1 MGGKHATMKK
11 NNYARACKGERVMKR
26 ILRMAGAVMVC
37 MALGFATVGTDIQTV
52 YAQEDVRG
60 AGTQTADGWSYE
72 TNSNGTLTIT
82 GYSGTETKV
91 TVPATIGGKSVS
103 EIGYAAFASNSV
115 LEEMTVS
122 EGIQTVNGD
131 VFTMS
136 SLKKLWLPASLN
148 TFRPSANMDKLEG
161 IYVDSASQ
169 YYKDVDGV
177 LYNKNMTTLVKY
189 PAQKKAT
196 TFAVPGSVTALADS
210 SMDSNIFL
218 QKIVLP
224 DSVELVDF
232 GAFKNCSKLSDVTL
246 PEQCKSVGQFA
257 FSGTALTSF
266 YIPAAL
272 DTLGAG
278 AFMNTK
284 ISSMTVS
291 PQNTKF
297 YLDGKGGLY
306 EHSNSTHL
314 SADFSQWHRVC
325 EELFYYYGS
334 DEEYTILD
342 GTITLEMY
350 SFCNSNNLKKLVMPD
365 SVQTLE
371 SSWLSDCSNLEELHL
386 SPSLSI
392 LNADS
397 YVNVSCQKVYGYETT
412 ENHAVADN
420 LLSNGTSGT
429 FVSLGTPYT
438 VTYYGPGA
446 NSSFKTYTMGTLR
459 RPVWKEPGD
468 DCGYR
473 YYYTDGSGSRKE
485 ITSWPITIS
494 QNMEITVES
503 GSQNPDSGNN
513 GGTDSGNNGGTDS
526 GNTGGN
532 TGNDSNNGGNSGDT
546 GTALTGK
553 QHFASLLYENALGR
567 TASQSELD
575 YWAQEL
581 TNGRT
586 GAEVAYGFLFSEE
599 FQNKNYSDADYVEHL
614 YLSLMGRA
622 SDEGGKADW
631 VTRLGNGVSRLYVF
645 RQFTDSVE
653 FGNLCNTYEIQR
665 GTVTLTE
672 SRDQN
677 YNVTRFVARN
687 YTEFLGRTYDVDGLN
702 DWSGRIN
709 SGYGMENVAYG
720 FVFSQECINM
730 NLSNSDYVKML
741 YRGIFGRSYDDAGLN
756 DWVNQ
761 LNNGTSRETVF
772 WGFANSQEFANMVAS
787 YGL

>member
-1 MGGKHATMKK
+1 
-11 NNYARACKGERVMKR
+11 MKR
-26 ILRMAGAVMVC
+26 IWRMAGAVMVC
-37 MALGFATVGTDIQTV
+37 MTLGFATVGTDIQTV
-52 YAQEDVRG
+52 YAQEEVRG

-103 EIGYAAFASNSV
+103 GIGNSAFYNNRK

-122 EGIQTVNGD
+122 EGIQTIGWHA
-131 VFTMS
+131 FTS
-136 SLKKLWLPASLN
+136 STIKKIYLPASLN
-148 TFRPSANMDKLEG
+148 TFGSCSRMYKLEG
-161 IYVDSASQ
+161 IYVGSGNQS
-169 YYKDVDGV
+169 YKDVDGV

-189 PAQKKAT
+189 PAQKTAT
-196 TFAVPGSVTALADS
+196 TFTVPDGVTKVDYNSVDCNTS
-210 SMDSNIFL
+210 L
-218 QKIVLP
+218 QKVVLP
-224 DSVELVDF
+224 DSVKEVRMD
-232 GAFKNCSKLSDVTL
+232 AFSGCSKLSEVTL
-246 PEQCKSVGQFA
+246 PEQCESVGQFA

-306 EHSNSTHL
+306 EHSNSTYL

-350 SFCNSNNLKKLVMPD
+350 SFCNSNNLKKIVMPD

-371 SSWLSDCSNLEELHL
+371 SSWLSRCSNLEELYL

-412 ENHAVADN
+412 ENHAVADK
-420 LLSNGTSGT
+420 LFSNGTSGT

-446 NSSFKTYTMGTLR
+446 NSSYKTYTMGTLR

-494 QNMEITVES
+494 QNMEITVETGS
-503 GSQNPDSGNN
+503 GKPDSNDSGNDNTVQN
-513 GGTDSGNNGGTDS
+513 GWKEENG
-526 GNTGGN
+526 
-532 TGNDSNNGGNSGDT
+532 
-546 GTALTGK
+546 AK
-553 QHFASLLYENALGR
+553 YWYENGVKQGTEGR
-567 TASQSELD
+567 GKEIYDPSSDAWYWLD
-575 YWAQEL
+575 APDGKMAVSKDVYQESL
-581 TNGRT
+581 AGDWGDMT
-586 GAEVAYGFLFSEE
+586 GADGSRYGKWVRYDENGHMIKGWQATEAGVYYFDPTYGTMAKGAALIDGVSYYFDPQTGIRQVGTGWITIDGVSYWYENGIRQGYDPNNE
-599 FQNKNYSDADYVEHL
+599 NYRGKEIYDPSTDAWYWLDNVQQGAKAAGKDVYQE
-614 YLSLMGRA
+614 SLAGDWGDA
-622 SDEGGKADW
+622 VNENGEKIGKW
-631 VTRLGNGVSRLYVF
+631 VRYDGNGYMVKGWQTNEAGTYYF
-645 RQFTDSVE
+645 DPTYGTMAKGQVE
-653 FGNLCNTYEIQR
+653 I
-665 GTVTLTE
+665 
-672 SRDQN
+672 
-677 YNVTRFVARN
+677 
-687 YTEFLGRTYDVDGLN
+687 DG
-702 DWSGRIN
+702 
-709 SGYGMENVAYG
+709 
-720 FVFSQECINM
+720 
-730 NLSNSDYVKML
+730 
-741 YRGIFGRSYDDAGLN
+741 
-756 DWVNQ
+756 
-761 LNNGTSRETVF
+761 
-772 WGFANSQEFANMVAS
+772 AS
-787 YGL
+787 YYFDPTTGILQ

>member
-11 NNYARACKGERVMKR
+11 NKYARACKGERVMKR

-52 YAQEDVRG
+52 YAQEEVRG

-169 YYKDVDGV
+169 FYKDVDGV

-371 SSWLSDCSNLEELHL
+371 SSWLSDCSNLEELYL

-412 ENHAVADN
+412 ENHAVADKMF
-420 LLSNGTSGT
+420 SNGTSGT

-438 VTYYGPGA
+438 VTYYGPSA

-468 DCGYR
+468 NCGYR
-473 YYYTDGSGSRKE
+473 YYYTDGTGSRKE

-494 QNMEITVES
+494 QNMEITVEN

-645 RQFTDSVE
+645 QQFTDSVE

-761 LNNGTSRETVF
+761 LNNGSSRETVF

>member
-1 MGGKHATMKK
+1 
-11 NNYARACKGERVMKR
+11 MKR
-26 ILRMAGAVMVC
+26 ILRMAGAVVVC

-52 YAQEDVRG
+52 YAQEEVRG

-91 TVPATIGGKSVS
+91 TVPATIDGKNVS
-103 EIGYAAFASNSV
+103 GIGSSAFYNNKV
-115 LEEMTVS
+115 LEEVTVS
-122 EGIQTVNGD
+122 EGIQSIGQQA
-131 VFTMS
+131 FSMS
-136 SLKKLWLPASLN
+136 TLKKLWLPASLN
-148 TFRPSANMDKLEG
+148 TFKDGEDVCELEG

-189 PAQKKAT
+189 PSKKTAS
-196 TFAVPGSVTALADS
+196 TFTVPDGVTELADC
-210 SMDSNIFL
+210 SMDSNTSL
-218 QKIVLP
+218 QKVVLP
-224 DSVELVDF
+224 DSLKTVGYWSF
-232 GAFKNCSKLSDVTL
+232 INCSNLSDITL
-246 PEQCKSVGQFA
+246 PEQCTFVGQYA

-272 DTLGAG
+272 ETLMSGT
-278 AFMNTK
+278 FLNTD
-284 ISSMTVS
+284 INSITVS
-291 PQNTKF
+291 PQNTTF
-297 YLDGKGGLY
+297 YIDGKSGLY
-306 EHSNSTHL
+306 KHDQSVFYPANGNQS
-314 SADFSQWHRVC
+314 HRGC
-325 EELFYYYGS
+325 ETLVYYYG
-334 DEEYTILD
+334 DDAEYTILD
-342 GTITLEMY
+342 GTITISMFAIELK
-350 SFCNSNNLKKLVMPD
+350 NNLKKLVMPD
-365 SVQTLE
+365 SLQTLE
-371 SSWLSDCSNLEELHL
+371 SGWIQGCCNLEEVYL

-392 LNADS
+392 VDNGS
-397 YVNVSCQKVYGYETT
+397 YTATQAKKVYGYETT
-412 ENHAVADN
+412 ENHVVANN
-420 LLSNGTSGT
+420 LISNGTSGT

-446 NSSFKTYTMGTLR
+446 NSSYKTYTMGTLQK
-459 RPVWKEPGD
+459 PVWIETRNN
-468 DCGYR
+468 CTYR
-473 YYYTDGSGSRKE
+473 YYYTDGTGSRKE

-503 GSQNPDSGNN
+503 GSQNPDSGNT
-513 GGTDSGNNGGTDS
+513 GGSDSGNNGGTDS

-645 RQFTDSVE
+645 QQFTDSVE

>member
-11 NNYARACKGERVMKR
+11 NKYARACKGERVMKR

-52 YAQEDVRG
+52 YAQEEVRG

-169 YYKDVDGV
+169 FYKDVDGV

-371 SSWLSDCSNLEELHL
+371 SSWLSDCSNLEELYL

-412 ENHAVADN
+412 ENHAVADK
-420 LLSNGTSGT
+420 LFSNGTSGT

-468 DCGYR
+468 NCGYR
-473 YYYTDGSGSRKE
+473 YYYTDGTGSRKE

-494 QNMEITVES
+494 QNMEITVEN

-645 RQFTDSVE
+645 QQFTDSVE

>member
-1 MGGKHATMKK
+1 
-11 NNYARACKGERVMKR
+11 MKR
-26 ILRMAGAVMVC
+26 IWRMAGAVMVC
-37 MALGFATVGTDIQTV
+37 MTLGFATVGTDIQTV
-52 YAQEDVRG
+52 YAQEEVRG

-103 EIGYAAFASNSV
+103 GIGNSAFYNNRK

-122 EGIQTVNGD
+122 EGIQTIGWHA
-131 VFTMS
+131 FTS
-136 SLKKLWLPASLN
+136 STIKKIYLPASLN
-148 TFRPSANMDKLEG
+148 TFGSCSRMYKLEG
-161 IYVDSASQ
+161 IYVGSGNQS
-169 YYKDVDGV
+169 YKDVDGV

-189 PAQKKAT
+189 PAQKTAT
-196 TFAVPGSVTALADS
+196 TFTVPDGVTKVDYNSVDCNTS
-210 SMDSNIFL
+210 L
-218 QKIVLP
+218 QKVVLP
-224 DSVELVDF
+224 DSVKEVRMD
-232 GAFKNCSKLSDVTL
+232 AFSGCSKLSEVTL
-246 PEQCKSVGQFA
+246 PEQCESVGQFA

-306 EHSNSTHL
+306 EHSNSTYL

-350 SFCNSNNLKKLVMPD
+350 SFCNSNNLKKIVMPD

-371 SSWLSDCSNLEELHL
+371 SSWLSRCSNLEELYL

-412 ENHAVADN
+412 ENHAVADK
-420 LLSNGTSGT
+420 LFSNGTSGT

-446 NSSFKTYTMGTLR
+446 NSSYKTYTMGTLR

-494 QNMEITVES
+494 QNMEITVETGS
-503 GSQNPDSGNN
+503 GKPDSNDSGNDNTVQN
-513 GGTDSGNNGGTDS
+513 GWKEENG
-526 GNTGGN
+526 
-532 TGNDSNNGGNSGDT
+532 
-546 GTALTGK
+546 AK
-553 QHFASLLYENALGR
+553 YWYENGVKQGTEGR
-567 TASQSELD
+567 GKEIYDPSSDAWYWLD
-575 YWAQEL
+575 APDGKMAVSKDVYQESL
-581 TNGRT
+581 AGDWGDMT
-586 GAEVAYGFLFSEE
+586 GADGSRYGKWVRYDENGHMIKGWQATEAGVYYFDPTYGTMAKGAALIDGVSYYFDPQTGIRQDGTGWITIDGVSYWYENGIRQGYDPNNE
-599 FQNKNYSDADYVEHL
+599 NYRGKEIYDPSTDAWYWLDNVQQGAKAAGKDVYQE
-614 YLSLMGRA
+614 SLAGDWGDA
-622 SDEGGKADW
+622 VNENGEKIGKW
-631 VTRLGNGVSRLYVF
+631 VRYDGNGYMVKGWQTNEAGTYYF
-645 RQFTDSVE
+645 DPTYGTMAKGQVE
-653 FGNLCNTYEIQR
+653 I
-665 GTVTLTE
+665 
-672 SRDQN
+672 
-677 YNVTRFVARN
+677 
-687 YTEFLGRTYDVDGLN
+687 DG
-702 DWSGRIN
+702 
-709 SGYGMENVAYG
+709 
-720 FVFSQECINM
+720 
-730 NLSNSDYVKML
+730 
-741 YRGIFGRSYDDAGLN
+741 
-756 DWVNQ
+756 
-761 LNNGTSRETVF
+761 
-772 WGFANSQEFANMVAS
+772 AS
-787 YGL
+787 YYFDPTTGIRQ

>member
-1 MGGKHATMKK
+1 
-11 NNYARACKGERVMKR
+11 MKR
-26 ILRMAGAVMVC
+26 IWRMAGAVMVC
-37 MALGFATVGTDIQTV
+37 MALGFAAVGTDIQTV
-52 YAQEDVRG
+52 YAQEEVRG

-72 TNSNGTLTIT
+72 TKSDGTLTIT

-91 TVPATIGGKSVS
+91 TIPATIDGKSVYG
-103 EIGYAAFASNSV
+103 IGSSAFYNNKV
-115 LEEMTVS
+115 LEEVTVS
-122 EGIQTVNGD
+122 EGIQTIGQQA
-131 VFTMS
+131 FSMS
-136 SLKKLWLPASLN
+136 TLKKLWLPASLN
-148 TFRPSANMDKLEG
+148 VFKNGEDVCELEG
-161 IYVDSASQ
+161 IYVDSANQS
-169 YYKDVDGV
+169 YKDVDGV

-189 PAQKKAT
+189 PSKKTAS
-196 TFAVPGSVTALADS
+196 TFTVPNGVTKLEDCSV
-210 SMDSNIFL
+210 DSNTSL
-218 QKIVLP
+218 QKVVLP
-224 DSVELVDF
+224 DSLKEVGYWSF
-232 GAFKNCSKLSDVTL
+232 MNCSNLSDITL
-246 PEQCKSVGQFA
+246 PEQCESVGQYAFA
-257 FSGTALTSF
+257 GTALTSF

-291 PQNTKF
+291 TQNTKF

-306 EHSNSTHL
+306 EHSNSMYL
-314 SADFSQWHRVC
+314 SADLTQWRRPC
-325 EELFYYYGS
+325 EMLFYYYGS

-342 GTITLEMY
+342 GTITLQMY
-350 SFCNSNNLKKLVMPD
+350 SFYKPNNLKKLVMPD
-365 SVQTLE
+365 SVQILE
-371 SSWLSDCSNLEELHL
+371 SSWIGCDTLEEVYL

-392 LNADS
+392 VADNS
-397 YVNVSCQKVYGYETT
+397 WSNNCQKVYGYETT

-438 VTYYGPGA
+438 VMYYGPGA
-446 NSSFKTYTMGTLR
+446 NTSFKTYTMGTLR
-459 RPVWKEPGD
+459 KPVWKEPGD
-468 DCGYR
+468 NCGYR
-473 YYYTDGSGSRKE
+473 YYYTDGTGSRKE

-503 GSQNPDSGNN
+503 GSQNPDSGNT
-513 GGTDSGNNGGTDS
+513 GGSDSGNTGGTDS

-645 RQFTDSVE
+645 QQFTDSVE

-665 GTVTLTE
+665 GSVTLTE
-672 SRDQN
+672 NRDQN

-741 YRGIFGRSYDDAGLN
+741 YRGIFGRSYDDEGLN

>member
-1 MGGKHATMKK
+1 
-11 NNYARACKGERVMKR
+11 MKR
-26 ILRMAGAVMVC
+26 IWRMAGVVTVC
-37 MALGFATVGTDIQTV
+37 MALGFATLGADIQTA
-52 YAQEDVRG
+52 YAQEEVRG
-60 AGTQTADGWSYE
+60 AGAQTADGWSYE
-72 TNSNGTLTIT
+72 TKSDGTLTIT
-82 GYSGTETKV
+82 GYSGTEKKV
-91 TVPATIGGKSVS
+91 TVPATIDGKSVS
-103 EIGYAAFASNSV
+103 GIGSSAFYNNKV
-115 LEEMTVS
+115 LEEVTVS
-122 EGIQTVNGD
+122 EGIQSIGQQA
-131 VFTMS
+131 FSMS
-136 SLKKLWLPASLN
+136 TLKKLWLPASLN
-148 TFRPSANMDKLEG
+148 VFKDGEDVCEMEG
-161 IYVDSASQ
+161 IYVDSANQS
-169 YYKDVDGV
+169 YKDVDGV
-177 LYNKNMTTLVKY
+177 LYNKNVTTLVKY
-189 PAQKKAT
+189 PSKKTAS
-196 TFAVPGSVTALADS
+196 TFTVPNGVTKLEDC
-210 SMDSNIFL
+210 SMDSNTSL
-218 QKIVLP
+218 QKVVLP
-224 DSVELVDF
+224 DSLKEVGYWSF
-232 GAFKNCSKLSDVTL
+232 MNCSNLSDITL
-246 PEQCKSVGQFA
+246 PEQCKSVGQYA

-272 DTLGAG
+272 ETLMSGT
-278 AFMNTK
+278 FLNTD
-284 ISSMTVS
+284 ISSITVS
-291 PQNTKF
+291 PQNTTF
-297 YLDGKGGLY
+297 YIDGKGGLY
-306 EHSNSTHL
+306 KHNQSVFYPANGN
-314 SADFSQWHRVC
+314 QIHRGC
-325 EELFYYYGS
+325 ETLLYYYGE
-334 DEEYTILD
+334 DAEYTILD
-342 GTITLEMY
+342 GTITIETYAIELK
-350 SFCNSNNLKKLVMPD
+350 NNLKKLVMPD

-371 SSWLSDCSNLEELHL
+371 SSWIQACCNLEEVYL

-392 LNADS
+392 VDNSS
-397 YVNVSCQKVYGYETT
+397 YTETRAKKVYGYETT
-412 ENHAVADN
+412 ENHAVADK
-420 LLSNGTSGT
+420 LLSNGASGT

-446 NSSFKTYTMGTLR
+446 NSSYKTYTMGTLR

-468 DCGYR
+468 NCGYR
-473 YYYTDGSGSRKE
+473 YYYTDGTGSRKE

-494 QNMEITVES
+494 QNMEITVEN

-645 RQFTDSVE
+645 QQFTDSVE

-761 LNNGTSRETVF
+761 LNNGSSRETVF

>member
-1 MGGKHATMKK
+1 
-11 NNYARACKGERVMKR
+11 
-26 ILRMAGAVMVC
+26 
-37 MALGFATVGTDIQTV
+37 
-52 YAQEDVRG
+52 
-60 AGTQTADGWSYE
+60 
-72 TNSNGTLTIT
+72 
-82 GYSGTETKV
+82 
-91 TVPATIGGKSVS
+91 
-103 EIGYAAFASNSV
+103 
-115 LEEMTVS
+115 
-122 EGIQTVNGD
+122 
-131 VFTMS
+131 
-136 SLKKLWLPASLN
+136 
-148 TFRPSANMDKLEG
+148 
-161 IYVDSASQ
+161 
-169 YYKDVDGV
+169 
-177 LYNKNMTTLVKY
+177 
-189 PAQKKAT
+189 
-196 TFAVPGSVTALADS
+196 
-210 SMDSNIFL
+210 MDSNTSL
-218 QKIVLP
+218 QKVVLP
-224 DSVELVDF
+224 DSLKEVGYWSF
-232 GAFKNCSKLSDVTL
+232 MNCSNLSDITL
-246 PEQCKSVGQFA
+246 PEQCKYVWQYA

-272 DTLGAG
+272 ETLMSGT
-278 AFMNTK
+278 FWNTN
-284 ISSMTVS
+284 ISSITVS

-306 EHSNSTHL
+306 KHDQSVSYPANGN
-314 SADFSQWHRVC
+314 QIYRGC
-325 EELFYYYGS
+325 ETLLYYYGE
-334 DEEYTILD
+334 DTEYTILD
-342 GTITLEMY
+342 GTITLKMF
-350 SFCNSNNLKKLVMPD
+350 SLCDRNNLKKLVMPD

-371 SSWLSDCSNLEELHL
+371 SSWIRGCCNLEEVYL

-392 LNADS
+392 VDNDS
-397 YVNVSCQKVYGYETT
+397 YIETQPKKVYGYETT
-412 ENHAVADN
+412 ENHAVADK

-438 VTYYGPGA
+438 VTHYGPGA
-446 NSSFKTYTMGTLR
+446 NSSYKTYTMGTLQK
-459 RPVWKEPGD
+459 PVWIETRSG
-468 DCGYR
+468 CTYR
-473 YYYTDGSGSRKE
+473 YYYTDGTGSRKQ
-485 ITSWPITIS
+485 ITSWPMTIS
-494 QNMEITVES
+494 QNMEIAVETGS
-503 GSQNPDSGNN
+503 GNPDGGNTGT
-513 GGTDSGNNGGTDS
+513 GGTDGGNTGTGGTDS

-532 TGNDSNNGGNSGDT
+532 TGDDSDNGGNSGDT

-645 RQFTDSVE
+645 QQFTDSVE

-672 SRDQN
+672 NRDQN

-687 YTEFLGRTYDVDGLN
+687 YTEFLGRNYDVNGLN

>member
-11 NNYARACKGERVMKR
+11 NKYARACKGERVMKR

-52 YAQEDVRG
+52 YAQEEVRG

-161 IYVDSASQ
+161 IYADSASQ
-169 YYKDVDGV
+169 FYKDVDGV

-371 SSWLSDCSNLEELHL
+371 SSWLSDCSNLEELYL

-412 ENHAVADN
+412 ENHAVADK
-420 LLSNGTSGT
+420 LFSNGTSGT

-438 VTYYGPGA
+438 VTYYGPSA

-468 DCGYR
+468 NCGYR
-473 YYYTDGSGSRKE
+473 YYYTDGTGSRKE

-494 QNMEITVES
+494 QNMEITVEN

-645 RQFTDSVE
+645 QQFTDSVE

-687 YTEFLGRTYDVDGLN
+687 YTEFLGRTYDVGGLN

>member
-1 MGGKHATMKK
+1 
-11 NNYARACKGERVMKR
+11 MKR
-26 ILRMAGAVMVC
+26 IWRMAGVVTVC
-37 MALGFATVGTDIQTV
+37 MALGFATLGADIQTA
-52 YAQEDVRG
+52 YAQEEVRG
-60 AGTQTADGWSYE
+60 AGAQTADGWSYE
-72 TNSNGTLTIT
+72 TKSDGTLTIT
-82 GYSGTETKV
+82 GYSGTEKKV
-91 TVPATIGGKSVS
+91 TVPATIDGKSVS
-103 EIGYAAFASNSV
+103 GIGYGAFLNNRA

-122 EGIQTVNGD
+122 EGIQSINGD
-131 VFTMS
+131 ALTGS
-136 SLKKLWLPASLN
+136 TLKKIYLPASLN
-148 TFRPSANMDKLEG
+148 TFGSSRLMRKLEG
-161 IYVDSASQ
+161 IYADSASQ

-189 PAQKKAT
+189 PSQKTAT
-196 TFAVPGSVTALADS
+196 TFTVPDGVTTVGDG
-210 SMDSNIFL
+210 SMDCNTSL
-218 QKIVLP
+218 QKVVLP
-224 DSVELVDF
+224 DSVKEVRMD
-232 GAFKNCSKLSDVTL
+232 AFSGCSKLSEVTL
-246 PEQCKSVGQFA
+246 PEQCESVGQFA
-257 FSGTALTSF
+257 FSGTALNSF

-278 AFMNTK
+278 AFMDTK

-306 EHSNSTHL
+306 EHSNSMYL
-314 SADFSQWHRVC
+314 SADWTQWHRYC
-325 EELFYYYGS
+325 EMLFYYYGS

-350 SFCNSNNLKKLVMPD
+350 SFFKPNNLKKLVMPD
-365 SVQTLE
+365 SVQILESDWIGCDTLE
-371 SSWLSDCSNLEELHL
+371 EVYL

-392 LNADS
+392 VADNALS
-397 YVNVSCQKVYGYETT
+397 NNCQKVYGYETT

-420 LLSNGTSGT
+420 LLSNGTGGT

-468 DCGYR
+468 NCGYR
-473 YYYTDGSGSRKE
+473 YYYTDGTGSRKE

-494 QNMEITVES
+494 QNMEITVEN
-503 GSQNPDSGNN
+503 GSKNPDSGNN

-553 QHFASLLYENALGR
+553 QQFASLLYENALGR
-567 TASQSELD
+567 TASQRELD

-645 RQFTDSVE
+645 QQFTDSVE

-761 LNNGTSRETVF
+761 LNNGSSRETVF

>member
-11 NNYARACKGERVMKR
+11 NKYARACKGERVMKR

-52 YAQEDVRG
+52 YAQEEVRG

-169 YYKDVDGV
+169 FYKDVDGV

-371 SSWLSDCSNLEELHL
+371 SSWLSDCSNLEELYL

-412 ENHAVADN
+412 ENHAVADK
-420 LLSNGTSGT
+420 LFSNGTSGT

-438 VTYYGPGA
+438 VTYYGPSA

-468 DCGYR
+468 NCGYR
-473 YYYTDGSGSRKE
+473 YYYTDGTGSRKE

-494 QNMEITVES
+494 QNMEITVEN

-645 RQFTDSVE
+645 QQFTDSVE

-687 YTEFLGRTYDVDGLN
+687 YTEFLGRTYDVGGLN

>member
-1 MGGKHATMKK
+1 
-11 NNYARACKGERVMKR
+11 MKR

-52 YAQEDVRG
+52 YAQEEVRG

-169 YYKDVDGV
+169 FYKDVDGV

-371 SSWLSDCSNLEELHL
+371 SSWLSDCSNLEELYL

-412 ENHAVADN
+412 ENHAVADK
-420 LLSNGTSGT
+420 LFSNGTSGT

-468 DCGYR
+468 NCGYR
-473 YYYTDGSGSRKE
+473 YYYTDGTGSRKE

-494 QNMEITVES
+494 QNMEITVEN

-645 RQFTDSVE
+645 QQFTDSVE